1 MREGGIKEGGT
12 TEATGVLWEHCLG
25 LIRWASVVVRQGKL
39 GPAGRG
45 DQAVHDSVFARA
57 SCQEQTESLAG

>member
-25 LIRWASVVVRQGKL
+25 LIRWASQLV
-39 GPAGRG
+39 PAE
-45 DQAVHDSVFARA
+45 A
-57 SCQEQTESLAG
+57 SCCCQVGSSRS